1 MISKQLLEK
10 YHLGL
15 CSEKEQELVEQWLE
29 NDDLEIE
36 GDIESVEDTGQVKAE
51 MWSNIRQ
58 DIKRKKNLRIF
69 HFGTWATV
77 AAILVAIIGV
87 RTLLINNQ
95 PSLTNR
101 FTFDNLSGDQIRNYD
116 EHNYN
121 ITLSKKSF
129 ARINTETGELDV
141 KGDIMFTPK
150 KDIILN
156 VCDRNHRIKL
166 KSGETYILLD
176 QNQSCQHI
184 VLTKQELTFLSPIL
198 QNQLKI
204 QFNIS

>member
-15 CSEKEQELVEQWLE
+15 CSEKEQGLVEQWLE

-36 GDIESVEDTGQVKAE
+36 GDIKSVEDTGQVKAE

-69 HFGTWATV
+69 HPGTWAAV
-77 AAILVAIIGV
+77 AAILIAIVGV
-87 RTLLINNQ
+87 RAILINNQ

-156 VCDRNHRIKL
+156 VCDRNHRVKL

>member
-101 FTFDNLSGDQIRNYD
+101 FTFDNLSGEQIRIYD

>member
-15 CSEKEQELVEQWLE
+15 CSEEEQELVEQWLE

-36 GDIESVEDTGQVKAE
+36 GDIKPVADTERVKVE

-58 DIKRKKNLRIF
+58 DIKQKKNLRIF
-69 HFGTWATV
+69 HPGIWAAV
-77 AAILVAIIGV
+77 AAILIAIIGV
-87 RTLLINNQ
+87 RAIFINNQ
-95 PSLTNR
+95 PSLANR
-101 FTFDNLSGDQIRNYD
+101 FIFDNLSGDQIRNYE

-141 KGDIMFTPK
+141 KGDIMFMPK

-176 QNQSCQHI
+176 QNKSCQHI